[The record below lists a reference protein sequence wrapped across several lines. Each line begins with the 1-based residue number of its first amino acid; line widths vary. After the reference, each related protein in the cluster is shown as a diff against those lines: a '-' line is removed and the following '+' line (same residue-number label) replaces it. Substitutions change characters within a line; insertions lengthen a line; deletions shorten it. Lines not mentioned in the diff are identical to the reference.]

1 MTMTSVDPIQA
12 ELEALRSELATL
24 RAERGA
30 ADGTTAAGDAAAAIA
45 DGATAA
51 ASAAASAAARKVTG
65 WLNGL
70 DTNSVLREL
79 QDALGEAS
87 SVAEQS
93 VANRPLVIIG
103 SALLIGFLVGRL
115 SRSTH

>member
-1 MTMTSVDPIQA
+1 MTSVDPIRA
-12 ELEALRSELATL
+12 ELDALRSELATL
-24 RAERGA
+24 RAERGV
-30 ADGTTAAGDAAAAIA
+30 ADGTVAASDGATIA
-45 DGATAA
+45 DGAANA

-70 DTNSVLREL
+70 DSTGVLREL

-93 VANRPLVIIG
+93 VANRPLVIVG
-103 SALLIGFLVGRL
+103 SALLLGFLVGRL
-115 SRSTH
+115 SRSPR

>member
-1 MTMTSVDPIQA
+1 MTMTSVDPIRA
-12 ELEALRSELATL
+12 ELDALRSELATL
-24 RAERGA
+24 RAERGS
-30 ADGTTAAGDAAAAIA
+30 ADGPAAMADGAASMA
-45 DGATAA
+45 DGAT
-51 ASAAASAAARKVTG
+51 AAASAAARKVTG

-93 VANRPLVIIG
+93 VANRPLVIVG
-103 SALLIGFLVGRL
+103 SALLLGFLVGRL
-115 SRSTH
+115 SRGAR